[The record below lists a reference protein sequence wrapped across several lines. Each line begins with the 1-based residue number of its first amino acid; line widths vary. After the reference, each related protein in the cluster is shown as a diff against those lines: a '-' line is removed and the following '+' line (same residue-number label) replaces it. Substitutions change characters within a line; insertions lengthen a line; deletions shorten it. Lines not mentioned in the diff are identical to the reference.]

1 MKIPKDAY
9 NEKQLA
15 ALAKNG
21 VVFDFGKD
29 YSDDEICSL
38 EDKIGD
44 MVMDNASS
52 LDSDSKRDF
61 WESLIDIFVDLQNN
75 E

>member
-9 NEKQLA
+9 NKKQLA

-21 VVFDFGKD
+21 VIFDFNKD

-44 MVMDNASS
+44 MVMDNATS
-52 LDSDSKRDF
+52 LDYDSNRDF
-61 WESLIDIFVDLQNN
+61 WERLIDIFVELQD
-75 E
+75 ED